1 MKGKFLYLELI
12 AAAIA
17 IIGTF
22 YNNNSAPIKILYM
35 VVLLTYS
42 LVCYFAAI
50 TKVNVTNKKEVIDAH
65 VHTISWMSL
74 SIMAV
79 GILFQIQHY
88 PGANVMQTV
97 GGLTGLATLLYHI
110 FNINNDSSKDPSTTP
125 PVYYNPQ
132 ESDSLVD
139 KYKTNRNNKEITKI
153 LYKFFGDMRYTHLE
167 LVVRLSIA
175 LATTAILYYLHIKN
189 L

>member
-12 AAAIA
+12 AAATA
-17 IIGTF
+17 IIGAYY
-22 YNNNSAPIKILYM
+22 YNNNNTPIKILYM

-42 LVCYFAAI
+42 AICYFAAI

-97 GGLTGLATLLYHI
+97 GGLTGLATLLYHL
-110 FNINNDSSKDPSTTP
+110 FNINKDSETPSMVP
-125 PVYYNPQ
+125 PPYNP
-132 ESDSLVD
+132 EKNNNILVD
-139 KYKTNRNNKEITKI
+139 AYQSKANTKKNAI
-153 LYKFFGDMRYTHLE
+153 LNKFFGDMKYTHLE
-167 LVVRLSIA
+167 LVIRLTIA